1 MIRHARRMH
10 GPWCIVRVRAPFGI
24 QIIYQSRSKA
34 IATRWRARHRK
45 SFHGITLF
53 LLARQEVDQKNS
65 DALAHE
71 TYWKIIDNISSAT
84 KYEEAVI
91 IDVEAWTPS
100 YGTPQINPET
110 VALSLSPAR
119 YMKDQSDSLD
129 TYIDSIILRMQENV
143 DSLRVVRRRVEME

>member
-1 MIRHARRMH
+1 MH

-24 QIIYQSRSKA
+24 QIIFQSRSKI
-34 IATRWRARHRK
+34 IATRWRARHREH
-45 SFHGITLF
+45 FHGTTLF
-53 LLARQEVDQKNS
+53 LLSRIEVDQKNS
-65 DALAHE
+65 DALAHDA
-71 TYWKIIDNISSAT
+71 YWKIIDNISNAT

-119 YMKDQSDSLD
+119 YRKDEAD
-129 TYIDSIILRMQENV
+129 TLETYMNEVILRMQENV
-143 DSLRVVRRRVEME
+143 DSLRVMRKRMGME